1 LHFSLGLLKATL
13 FLLGCVARIGYA
25 FSGRYVAFAGH
36 RVLKVD
42 YSNGKFPDNV
52 VRQEP
57 VVGLNIRF

>member
-1 LHFSLGLLKATL
+1 VF
-13 FLLGCVARIGYA
+13 ARIGYA

-57 VVGLNIRF
+57 VIGLNIRF

>member
-1 LHFSLGLLKATL
+1 MCLPASATP
-13 FLLGCVARIGYA
+13 